1 VRAGS
6 GCVCFGVGEGE
17 GKSKGKVTKGMFY
30 IQLEHYCVY
39 WHGYLQTAK
48 EAEPEDDEEPVFEI
62 TTYILVKKPM
72 PTVSSKSHLSK
83 VKDED
88 QYVQKGPFKFKSNDK
103 YPAFLFK
110 IADTLSCPVHHIIES
125 KVTWKSQAPVCLP
138 LPLGSSTS
146 FLALVE
152 HFGSKKNGRVFMIL
166 MPPPVKPVNDK
177 PASFLLRFETLL
189 TRSHRYG
196 PLVKQKPFLSRNLTI
211 QSLRHL
217 QLMIILCN
225 NR

>member
-1 VRAGS
+1 
-6 GCVCFGVGEGE
+6 VGEGE

-62 TTYILVKKPM
+62 TAYILVEKPM

-88 QYVQKGPFKFKSNDK
+88 QYIQKGPFKFKSNDK

-125 KVTWKSQAPVCLP
+125 KVTWKSQAPACLP

-152 HFGSKKNGRVFMIL
+152 HLAARKMAV
-166 MPPPVKPVNDK
+166 
-177 PASFLLRFETLL
+177 LL
-189 TRSHRYG
+189 
-196 PLVKQKPFLSRNLTI
+196 
-211 QSLRHL
+211 
-217 QLMIILCN
+217 
-225 NR
+225 